1 MMKTEIQV
9 KGLNEA
15 ITKLKSL
22 PQDVVYAK
30 GSPIKLALRKAAV
43 LIREEEKS
51 RLKSLMNVK
60 GHPRRPTELLLKNI
74 IASRGRMP
82 QDTKGEKYVVRVKRR
97 IYTDHTG
104 EEPVNTL
111 KTAQLFEYG
120 SSHQPQ
126 RPFIRPS
133 FQSKAQ
139 EAITVFRDEL
149 LKRID
154 KLVVKYGNTTGE

>member
-1 MMKTEIQV
+1 MKTTLEV
-9 KGLNEA
+9 RGLNEA
-15 ITKLKSL
+15 ITKLKAL
-22 PQDVVYAK
+22 PQDVIYAK

-43 LIREEEKS
+43 LIRDDEKT
-51 RLKSLMNVK
+51 RLKALMNVR
-60 GHPRRPTELLLKNI
+60 GHPRRPTELLMKNI

-82 QDTKGEKYVVRVKRR
+82 QDMKGEKYVVRIKRR

-126 RPFIRPS
+126 RSFIRPS

-139 EAITVFRDEL
+139 EAINVFRDEL
-149 LKRID
+149 IKRID
-154 KLVVKYGNTTGE
+154 KLVRKYGNTIEES